1 LFVLFFA
8 KHEDFFAGDAGFD
21 VGFPGD
27 VGGEADE
34 GEAEENGEPDD
45 LHGVEKE
52 GGIVGERGLESSFI
66 SRFTDPAHDDFPFLL
81 QLPSENR
88 VVELEAVEFIGIC
101 FGDGRVCGEAM
112 GGGAFGEGCGG
123 GGGVCARG
131 VDGAG
136 GEAGGGGGGVAAG
149 FWK

>member
-8 KHEDFFAGDAGFD
+8 KHEDFFAGDASFD

-27 VGGEADE
+27 VSGEADE

-45 LHGVEKE
+45 LHGVKKE

-66 SRFTDPAHDDFPFLL
+66 SRFTDPAHDDFTFLL
-81 QLPSENR
+81 QLSPENR

-101 FGDGRVCGEAM
+101 FGDGGVCGEAM
-112 GGGAFGEGCGG
+112 GGGAFGEGCGVC
-123 GGGVCARG
+123 GGVCARG